1 MTAIVICIL
10 LQAVMIYLLVL
21 NYKTIRLEKKIFQKR
36 CKNSEEMY
44 NNSIR
49 KESFYQDESFIIKEN
64 GVIYTNYNVF
74 EKDEL
79 TVSAN
84 TESISMQ
91 DMLSLITD
99 NTEKLNVP
107 IFSTKFFFDTEGDYH
122 CNISLHK
129 PCAPELSATLLKAT
143 ESLQKN
149 GASLTE

>member
-1 MTAIVICIL
+1 MNGVEITAIVICIL

-36 CKNSEEMY
+36 CKNCDEKCY
-44 NNSIR
+44 
-49 KESFYQDESFIIKEN
+49 KDESFIIEKN

-107 IFSTKFFFDTEGDYH
+107 IFSTKFCFDTEGDYH
-122 CNISLHK
+122 CDISLHK

-143 ESLQKN
+143 ESLQKA
-149 GASLTE
+149 GRP